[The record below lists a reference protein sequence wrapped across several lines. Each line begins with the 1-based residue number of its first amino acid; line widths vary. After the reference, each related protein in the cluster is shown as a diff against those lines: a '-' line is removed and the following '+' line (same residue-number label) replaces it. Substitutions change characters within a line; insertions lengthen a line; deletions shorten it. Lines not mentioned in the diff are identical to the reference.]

1 MLNKTLKQNSS
12 DDCLLLDTQWPIDQL
27 LDSLIDEIHNLIE
40 EPRGD
45 QIKKEVQTDDIIMNS
60 IFI

>member
-1 MLNKTLKQNSS
+1 MLNKTLNQNSS
-12 DDCLLLDTQWPIDQL
+12 GDCLLLDTQWPIDKL

-45 QIKKEVQTDDIIMNS
+45 QIKKEVQTDDIIINS
-60 IFI
+60 IFN